1 MAIEISDR
9 LRDGY
14 NTAKEQIEE
23 VQDKVVHSLTDV
35 RDQVKDQ
42 VTEVPKDI
50 RTAWVR
56 VIERLWAALDVP
68 SRRDFNTLVRR
79 VDALDRQ
86 LRGKRARRANGKR
99 SRN

>member
-1 MAIEISDR
+1 MAIEIGDR
-9 LRDGY
+9 IRDGY

-42 VTEVPKDI
+42 VTEVPRDI
-50 RTAWVR
+50 RGAWER
-56 VIERLWAALDVP
+56 VIERLWAALEVP
-68 SRRDFNTLVRR
+68 SRRDFNALVRR
-79 VDALDRQ
+79 VDALDRKVG
-86 LRGKRARRANGKR
+86 GKRPRRANGKR

>member
-1 MAIEISDR
+1 MAIEIGDR
-9 LRDGY
+9 IRDKY

-23 VQDKVVHSLTDV
+23 VQGKVVDSLADV
-35 RDQVKDQ
+35 REQVREQ
-42 VTEVPKDI
+42 VTEVPKDL

-68 SRRDFNTLVRR
+68 SRRDFNALVRR
-79 VDALDRQ
+79 VDAIDRKVG
-86 LRGKRARRANGKR
+86 GKRARRPNGKR